1 MTVQSK
7 PPKSF
12 QIMKDIKVCPDLV
25 SCTVTSPIGPIV
37 FEVCPLGLMKLK
49 LSPEV
54 TNENFLELASEDIEV
69 IDDKENRKSK
79 CSDPVGPKVLT
90 WLHNYFVL
98 GRNIELK
105 LLPFNFSP
113 KPSLKI
119 GSVNKAFLF

>member
-1 MTVQSK
+1 
-7 PPKSF
+7 
-12 QIMKDIKVCPDLV
+12 MKDIKVCPDLV
-25 SCTVTSPIGPIV
+25 SATVTSPIGPIV

-98 GRNIELK
+98 GRNVELK
-105 LLPFNFSP
+105 LLPFSFRYNFSP

-119 GSVNKAFLF
+119 GSVKKVFLF

>member
-1 MTVQSK
+1 
-7 PPKSF
+7 
-12 QIMKDIKVCPDLV
+12 MKDIKVCPDLV

-98 GRNIELK
+98 GRNVELK
-105 LLPFNFSP
+105 LLPFFNLCLLHT
-113 KPSLKI
+113 LKI
-119 GSVNKAFLF
+119 SCISIFAEPLLSRFYGRL

>member
-1 MTVQSK
+1 
-7 PPKSF
+7 
-12 QIMKDIKVCPDLV
+12 MKDIKVCPDLV
-25 SCTVTSPIGPIV
+25 SATVTSPIGPIV

-98 GRNIELK
+98 GRNVELK
-105 LLPFNFSP
+105 LLPFSIRFNFSP

-119 GSVNKAFLF
+119 GSVKKFFFVLI